1 MLEIQGQGPEPP
13 LKELTSLN
21 MSTSKLLSLSNI
33 SLHKRNFEKRDSTL
47 KNNFPTNKLKR
58 FLLNSQDWMQEGIST
73 YFHLT
78 RIKNYIAQLTF
89 WWERSIPKA
98 LYEKYN
104 SQAGS

>member
-1 MLEIQGQGPEPP
+1 MFPPEF
-13 LKELTSLN
+13 SG
-21 MSTSKLLSLSNI
+21 
-33 SLHKRNFEKRDSTL
+33 F
-47 KNNFPTNKLKR
+47 
-58 FLLNSQDWMQEGIST
+58 WMQEGIST

-78 RIKNYIAQLTF
+78 PIRNYIAQLTF